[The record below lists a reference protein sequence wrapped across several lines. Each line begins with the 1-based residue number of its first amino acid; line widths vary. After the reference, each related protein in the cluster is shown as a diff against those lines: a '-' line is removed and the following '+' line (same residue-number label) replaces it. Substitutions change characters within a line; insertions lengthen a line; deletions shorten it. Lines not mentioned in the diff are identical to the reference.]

1 MIAGYSLRMV
11 VKDFIRVTLDDRG
24 LGDVM
29 LRPDTDYSWILY
41 TADSDVGKAFFTQ
54 DGIIIECKC

>member
-29 LRPDTDYSWILY
+29 LRPESDYSWILY
-41 TADSDVGKAFFTQ
+41 NAETDVGKAFFTL